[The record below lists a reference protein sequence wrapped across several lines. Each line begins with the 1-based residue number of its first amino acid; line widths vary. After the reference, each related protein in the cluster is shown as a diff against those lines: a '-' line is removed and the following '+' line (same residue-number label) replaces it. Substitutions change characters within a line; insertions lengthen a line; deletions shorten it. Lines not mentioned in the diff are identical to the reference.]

1 MIKSQ
6 YTCDK
11 CGAVEVSDR
20 YKKPDGWNTITYSV
34 QKNENIEKSVCPK
47 CSKELGIERK
57 LAHIDTT
64 YNRSIGER
72 LLDIITEIV
81 QGEIK

>member
-20 YKKPDGWNTITYSV
+20 YTKPDGWNTIKYSV
-34 QKNENIEKSVCPK
+34 QQYVNIEKSVCPK

-57 LAHIDTT
+57 PAHTDTT

-81 QGEIK
+81 QGERK